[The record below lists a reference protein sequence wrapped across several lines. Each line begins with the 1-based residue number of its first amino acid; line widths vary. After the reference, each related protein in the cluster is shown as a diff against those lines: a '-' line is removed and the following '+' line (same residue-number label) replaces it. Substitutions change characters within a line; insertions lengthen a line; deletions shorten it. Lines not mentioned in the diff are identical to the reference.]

1 MTKEEKK
8 TQKVTAKAATAEEK
22 TAKQEKAP
30 TLDDLLKELIADD
43 QEIKIVI
50 KWEEVQPVYDR
61 VLRAMAKT
69 LKVDGFRPGKVPA
82 RIAEDRIRPDYLIN
96 QVTQQLLN
104 GRLAKAVEE
113 SKIKPDADPNVM
125 VTKAAKNID
134 WELTVALPQRTK
146 IKLPDYKKFLQDK
159 KKTAR
164 QELEK
169 VQKEMIEKA
178 KKEKKEAPKLLDEE
192 QLKARTTDEA
202 LMALIQEIRPKVS
215 RTLVMR
221 GAQQEYENLV
231 NRLGQYQITWADYL
245 KNAGVNEQMLDQ
257 QFALKAVE
265 NLQVEFVLDALMDA
279 EKITASDDEMKQQM
293 KAVMP
298 EVTSEEDQN
307 NQLATPQVHDYLEL
321 VTRRHKL
328 AQWLL
333 DL

>member
-1 MTKEEKK
+1 
-8 TQKVTAKAATAEEK
+8 
-22 TAKQEKAP
+22 
-30 TLDDLLKELIADD
+30 
-43 QEIKIVI
+43 
-50 KWEEVQPVYDR
+50 
-61 VLRAMAKT
+61 
-69 LKVDGFRPGKVPA
+69 
-82 RIAEDRIRPDYLIN
+82 
-96 QVTQQLLN
+96 
-104 GRLAKAVEE
+104 
-113 SKIKPDADPNVM
+113 
-125 VTKAAKNID
+125 
-134 WELTVALPQRTK
+134 
-146 IKLPDYKKFLQDK
+146 
-159 KKTAR
+159 
-164 QELEK
+164 
-169 VQKEMIEKA
+169 
-178 KKEKKEAPKLLDEE
+178 
-192 QLKARTTDEA
+192 
-202 LMALIQEIRPKVS
+202 MALIQEIRPKVS

-279 EKITASDDEMKQQM
+279 EKITASDDEMKQHM